1 MTAGNNGAGTPEN
14 DDPFAHLYRSE
25 GGDGNNADSG
35 PEERRPG
42 VPRTSYHQVRPVG
55 SRQYGPQPP
64 RQQTP
69 SPHYAAPET
78 LPGGAPRQPMP
89 PAAPGGHG
97 GGTRP
102 NRRGLLI
109 AAIAVVAV
117 VAGGIGVAMMTNS
130 GDDKGSTQAGATG
143 GGDDK
148 PGEDDGKKDD
158 KPKEPE
164 KKQKPSNPSAVGLQK
179 RDAASL
185 RLLGGATTATEV
197 AGAKSE
203 GGAYIKGLEAPGAGV
218 EWEVAVKSTG
228 AYRLNVTYGVPGKD
242 GELSVAVN
250 DTVNKLPIR
259 LGNHGGSKPGEWST
273 NWMGSW
279 TQVDLKEGKNT
290 IKVFCQSG
298 NKCEVHLDQVSL
310 TPGGA

>member
-1 MTAGNNGAGTPEN
+1 MTAGNNGTGTPEN

-25 GGDGNNADSG
+25 GGDGNSADSG

-64 RQQTP
+64 RQQSP
-69 SPHYAAPET
+69 APHYAAPET

-89 PAAPGGHG
+89 PAAPGGHAP
-97 GGTRP
+97 RP
-102 NRRGLLI
+102 KRRGLLI

-130 GDDKGSTQAGATG
+130 GDGKSSTQAGATG

-148 PGEDDGKKDD
+148 PAEDDGKKGD

-164 KKQKPSNPSAVGLQK
+164 KKQQPSNPSAAGLQK

-185 RLLGGATTATEV
+185 RLLGGATTAKDV
-197 AGAKSE
+197 KGAEADGNTYIE
-203 GGAYIKGLEAPGAGV
+203 GMNKPGAGI
-218 EWEVAVKSTG
+218 EWEVEVKAAG
-228 AYRLNVTYGVPGKD
+228 EYKLNLRYGVPGTD
-242 GELSVAVN
+242 ASLSVTTNGKRDDRSIAMRN
-250 DTVNKLPIR
+250 Y
-259 LGNHGGSKPGEWST
+259 GSTAYSEVWYT
-273 NWMGSW
+273 SW
-279 TQVDLKEGKNT
+279 QYVTLKAGKNT
-290 IKVFCQSG
+290 VKISCESG
-298 NKCEVHLDQVSL
+298 NKCESHLDWVSL
-310 TPGGA
+310 APR

>member
-1 MTAGNNGAGTPEN
+1 MTAGNNGTGTPEN

-25 GGDGNNADSG
+25 GGDGNSADSG

-55 SRQYGPQPP
+55 SRQYGQQPP
-64 RQQTP
+64 RQQSP

-97 GGTRP
+97 GGSRP
-102 NRRGLLI
+102 KRRGLLI

-130 GDDKGSTQAGATG
+130 NDDKGSTQAGATG

-148 PGEDDGKKDD
+148 AGDDGKKDD
-158 KPKEPE
+158 KPKEPD
-164 KKQKPSNPSAVGLQK
+164 KKQQPSNPSAAGLQQ

-185 RLLGGATTATEV
+185 RLLGGATT
-197 AGAKSE
+197 GRDIPKAKSD
-203 GGAYIKGLEAPGAGV
+203 GGLYITGLNGVGSGV
-218 EWEVAVKSTG
+218 EWEVEVKAAG
-228 AYRLNVTYGVPGKD
+228 QYRVDVSYGVPGKD
-242 GELSVAVN
+242 GNLTLAAN
-250 DTVNKLPIR
+250 TDPGRPIR
-259 LGNHGGSKPGEWST
+259 MDNFGGTSESDFQKGYGWKNT
-273 NWMGSW
+273 WG
-279 TQVDLKEGKNT
+279 QVELVKGKNK
-290 IKVFCQSG
+290 IKLSCESG
-298 NKCEVHLDQVSL
+298 NKCDVYLDQLSIRK
-310 TPGGA
+310 A